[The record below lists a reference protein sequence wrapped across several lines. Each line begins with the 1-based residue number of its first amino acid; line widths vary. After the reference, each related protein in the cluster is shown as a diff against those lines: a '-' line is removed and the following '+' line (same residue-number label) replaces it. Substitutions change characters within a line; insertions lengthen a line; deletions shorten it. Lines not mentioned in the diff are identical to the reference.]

1 MTGSP
6 LAAVPPA
13 LVPLLGELLD
23 ALRQTL
29 ADARSALARSDARSA
44 LARSDAQALRE
55 AAHALK
61 GAAMR
66 FGLPA
71 LADAAARAEEAA
83 SGGDL
88 DTAGI
93 FLGEFEKG
101 LDEIAALV

>member
-1 MTGSP
+1 MTASP
-6 LAAVPPA
+6 LAAVPAA
-13 LVPLLGELLD
+13 LIPLLGELLD

-29 ADARSALARSDARSA
+29 ADAHSA

-71 LADAAARAEEAA
+71 LADAAARAEGAA
-83 SGGDL
+83 AAGDL
-88 DTAGI
+88 DVAGVA
-93 FLGEFEKG
+93 LGEFEEA
-101 LDEIAALV
+101 LDEITALV

>member
-13 LVPLLGELLD
+13 LVPLLGELCD

-29 ADARSALARSDARSA
+29 ADARAA
-44 LARSDAQALRE
+44 LARSDAQTLRE
-55 AAHALK
+55 ATHALK

-71 LADAAARAEEAA
+71 LADAAARAEDAA
-83 SGGDL
+83 SRGDL
-88 DTAGI
+88 EGI
-93 FLGEFEKG
+93 EAILGEFVKG

>member
-13 LVPLLGELLD
+13 LVPLLGELCD

-29 ADARSALARSDARSA
+29 ADARDALTSSDM
-44 LARSDAQALRE
+44 QTLRE
-55 AAHALK
+55 SAHALK

-66 FGLPA
+66 FGLPT

-83 SGGDL
+83 SRGNLEGMEAIL
-88 DTAGI
+88 S
-93 FLGEFEKG
+93 EFEKG
-101 LDEIAALV
+101 LDELAALV

>member
-29 ADARSALARSDARSA
+29 ADARSA

>member
-13 LVPLLGELLD
+13 LVPLLGELCD

-29 ADARSALARSDARSA
+29 ADARSA

-61 GAAMR
+61 GATMR

-71 LADAAARAEEAA
+71 LADAAARTEDAA
-83 SGGDL
+83 SRVDL
-88 DTAGI
+88 DTAGVA
-93 FLGEFEKG
+93 LGEFEKR
-101 LDEIAALV
+101 LDEIAAFV

>member
-23 ALRQTL
+23 ALRQSL
-29 ADARSALARSDARSA
+29 ADARDALT
-44 LARSDAQALRE
+44 RSDAQAVQE
-55 AAHALK
+55 SSHALK

-71 LADAAARAEEAA
+71 LADAAAHAEEAA
-83 SGGDL
+83 SRGDL

-93 FLGEFEKG
+93 FLGEFEKA
-101 LDEIAALV
+101 LDEITALV